1 MDAANAK
8 KQGRGLL
15 ATGMAVVFLM
25 AGPVSAQWA
34 TVRLPGTPR
43 NSDGTPNLTA
53 PTPRTP
59 EGRPDLSGIWRKS
72 RDGSRKGSKV
82 SAQNLAADGAEVLF
96 QPWAEALYN
105 ARLAKNGQGVPSE
118 RCLPHSIPKT
128 YLIAEPTKIVQTPAL
143 IAILHEEFNNYRQ
156 VFTDG
161 RQFPA
166 NLDRRWMGHSTGKW
180 EGDTLIV
187 DTRGFV
193 DETWLDFGGHPA
205 TDALHVVE
213 RYRRRDF
220 GHMDIQFTFD
230 DPKAY
235 TKPWTVTVPFD
246 LLPDTELIEQICDN
260 EQDVAHMVG
269 K

>member
-8 KQGRGLL
+8 KRWRSLP
-15 ATGMAVVFLM
+15 AAGMAVVFLM

-34 TVRLPGTPR
+34 KVRLPGTPR
-43 NSDGTPNLTA
+43 NSDGTPNLAA

-72 RDGSRKGSKV
+72 RDGSKV
-82 SAQNLAADGAEVLF
+82 SAQNLAADGVEVSF
-96 QPWAEALYN
+96 QPWAEALYK
-105 ARLAKNGQGVPSE
+105 ARLEKNGRGVPSE

-128 YLIAEPTKIVQTPAL
+128 YLIAEPTKIVQTPRL
-143 IAILHEEFNNYRQ
+143 IVILHEEFNNYRQ

-161 RQFPA
+161 RQFPPD
-166 NLDRRWMGHSTGKW
+166 LDARWMGYSIGKW
-180 EGDTLIV
+180 EGDTLVV

-230 DPKAY
+230 DSKAY
-235 TKPWTVTVPFD
+235 VKPWAVTVPFD

-260 EQDVAHMVG
+260 EKDAGHLVG